1 MSNIDQA
8 GTDKTAGGFSPA
20 ASQMHSGNEHPSVNL
35 PFSVVIDGR
44 SYEGVS
50 VSMAAAKINGLAAPG
65 LTHGTRLAMFRF
77 NFGEFMFLVPIAV
90 IVDMANAD
98 TGELNL
104 TFAEPTGPHMPQL
117 RYLLNAWLAGDVVN
131 LHDILQAKSRL
142 PKTTG
147 HTHNAATPGRFF
159 ARLAGLVVSAA
170 ASLLFVFAASALIS
184 NRIYQHA
191 VVGPSVAV
199 WSGTVLRATTSG
211 QLSFFAQ
218 NPANGQ
224 PLYTVESA
232 SGASVTTVLPCN
244 CTLREQYAVQG
255 ATVLAGEPIVQLSDG
270 NGSVVVEARFSPEDL
285 NALSDTATISM
296 TVADGSVHRAKLGD
310 VKTRGVG
317 ADSSTSMLVTLQP
330 ESAIAASDVN
340 KPVRVTIETTP
351 PLIATINRA
360 GAQALSLITNGKI

>member
-1 MSNIDQA
+1 MSNIDQV
-8 GTDKTAGGFSPA
+8 GTDQTAGGLSPA
-20 ASQMHSGNEHPSVNL
+20 ASQMHFGNEHPSVNL

-50 VSMAAAKINGLAAPG
+50 LSMAAAKINGLAAPG

-77 NFGEFMFLVPIAV
+77 NFGAFLFLVPIAV
-90 IVDMANAD
+90 IVDKANAD

-117 RYLLNAWLAGDVVN
+117 RYLLNAWLAGDVIN
-131 LHDILQAKSRL
+131 LHDVLQAKSRL
-142 PKTTG
+142 PKTPG
-147 HTHNAATPGRFF
+147 NSHDPVTPGRFL
-159 ARLAGLVVSAA
+159 ARFAGLAVSAV
-170 ASLLFVFAASALIS
+170 ASVAFVFAASALIS
-184 NRIYQHA
+184 NRMYQHDVA
-191 VVGPSVAV
+191 GPSVAV

-211 QLSFFAQ
+211 QLSFLAK
-218 NPANGQ
+218 NLANGQ

-232 SGASVTTVLPCN
+232 SGASVTTVLPCD

-255 ATVLAGEPIVQLSDG
+255 STVLAGEPIVQLNDG
-270 NGSVVVEARFSPEDL
+270 DGSVVVEARFSAEDL
-285 NALSDTATISM
+285 KALSDTATILM

-317 ADSSTSMLVTLQP
+317 AELATSMHVTLKPQ
-330 ESAIAASDVN
+330 SAIAASAVN
-340 KPVRVTIETTP
+340 KPVRVIIDTTP
-351 PLIATINRA
+351 SLIATINRT